1 MLGVTDIH
9 ATTEGLNFAFL
20 AGAELGVNY
29 FITKNIAL
37 KSTVR
42 ASFAQLNVNRNLDYG
57 IRFGAQLFFNRKN
70 KE

>member
-42 ASFAQLNVNRNLDYG
+42 ASFAQLNVNRKFDLVLN
-57 IRFGAQLFFNRKN
+57 FFLIGKIKN
-70 KE
+70 KC